1 MSSEKNPGSTIPQ
14 PRSGFPP
21 SIFLLAIV
29 ESPIIKIVMT
39 GLSARNAE
47 KRIRAV
53 ASSPTILTLSVFIFF
68 IPSYEFYFL
77 FLSATC
83 NVLLVSYLQST
94 DCSVADTVADTVADV
109 YLQHLI

>member
-39 GLSARNAE
+39 GLSA
-47 KRIRAV
+47 
-53 ASSPTILTLSVFIFF
+53 
-68 IPSYEFYFL
+68 
-77 FLSATC
+77 
-83 NVLLVSYLQST
+83 
-94 DCSVADTVADTVADV
+94 
-109 YLQHLI
+109 

>member
-1 MSSEKNPGSTIPQ
+1 MSFTSTEFEEEP
-14 PRSGFPP
+14 
-21 SIFLLAIV
+21 
-29 ESPIIKIVMT
+29 
-39 GLSARNAE
+39 
-47 KRIRAV
+47 
-53 ASSPTILTLSVFIFF
+53 
-68 IPSYEFYFL
+68 FYFL